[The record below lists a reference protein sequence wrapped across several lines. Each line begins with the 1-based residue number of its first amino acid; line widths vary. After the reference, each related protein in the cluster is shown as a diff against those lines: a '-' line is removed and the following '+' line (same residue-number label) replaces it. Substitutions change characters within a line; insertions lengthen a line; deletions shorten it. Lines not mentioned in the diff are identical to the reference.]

1 MSQIKEKEGQCQYV
15 EDFVINYMMGEL
27 YEQYSKGAKYEASKE
42 HYSDKSKEY
51 RKKATEQARVL
62 REYGYESQA
71 ITNLLGEKKK

>member
-15 EDFVINYMMGEL
+15 EDFVENYMNAES
-27 YEQYSKGAKYEASKE
+27 YEKASSSASFK
-42 HYSDKSKEY
+42 DSKEY
-51 RKKATEQARVL
+51 YSIKAKEYKKLATEQARVL